1 MSSGY
6 ILEENINITKEKLV
20 AFYHKNQK
28 YIFTTIA
35 CAILFI
41 MAFIVF
47 SQYQKK
53 KYTSLS
59 TNFYQK
65 YFSEQL
71 FENSQ
76 YFQKIYQEHK
86 SKKISALPALNYA
99 DSLIQKNQIN
109 QAVKLY
115 QEISQ
120 NKSYD
125 VFIRNFADFLQ
136 LKAMI
141 THDYQKFDVQI
152 TKLLKYL
159 TKKQNHH
166 LKYHIFEQEA
176 VFLLL
181 KGDKQQS
188 YQKFMTLANPL
199 NNDISVQIK
208 NRAKVMIKNHENN

>member
-1 MSSGY
+1 MSSGH
-6 ILEENINITKEKLV
+6 IPTENINITKERIV

-28 YIFTTIA
+28 YIFATIA
-35 CAILFI
+35 CVILFI
-41 MAFIVF
+41 MAFIVLY
-47 SQYQKK
+47 QYQKK

-65 YFSEQL
+65 YSSEQL
-71 FENSQ
+71 SENSQ

-99 DSLIQKNQIN
+99 DSLIQRNQIN
-109 QAVKLY
+109 QAIKLY

-125 VFIRNFADFLQ
+125 AFIRNFADFMR

-141 THDYQKFDVQI
+141 AHDYQKFDVQI
-152 TKLLKYL
+152 TKLLKHL

-188 YQKFMTLANPL
+188 YQKFLTLANPL